1 MDETQHTKKI
11 HKAGGQ
17 MYDTVVIKSPEIDP
31 ETVQKIMTFCRL
43 YEGVDIF
50 TGELLYRFT
59 SGELEGSYDYRIRL
73 KVDNTEWIK
82 EDSPVPQR
90 VETYWHVVV
99 ECSLHKLLM
108 NHNCYGGPGDIK
120 RSIAYL
126 VRFLEQVM
134 YVKLPSYEEWEVKRI
149 DVAKIY
155 HFSDKNICKKIV
167 TNLRNS
173 YYTRRKP
180 IIYDTSVMFSGS
192 TTSVKIYWKGPE
204 FEKHDY
210 KRVKKY
216 IMREVDLSWNKD
228 NCDLLQH
235 KLALLQKHFD
245 QVLEKAYRII
255 RYECEIKPRKLKEAF
270 ETDTVLVKILDDEI
284 LHNIADTELYK
295 LIREENDNMEVV
307 RRSDLVLERLHQV
320 YGGSQANALYATWTK
335 LVQFGEVQAK
345 ETISRA
351 TFYRHKKL
359 LVEAGISWICSVVNL
374 KQYSIVPEDFSF
386 TNDRYVMAEVD
397 PEVQAKLETVA

>member
-1 MDETQHTKKI
+1 
-11 HKAGGQ
+11 

-31 ETVQKIMTFCRL
+31 ETVQKILTFCRM

-59 SGELEGSYDYRIRL
+59 SGELEGSYDYRIRI
-73 KVDNTEWIK
+73 KVDDTEWIK
-82 EDSPVPQR
+82 EDSQTPKR
-90 VETYWHVVV
+90 VKTYWHIIV

-108 NHNCYGGPGDIK
+108 NHNCFGGPADIK
-120 RSIAYL
+120 KSIAYL
-126 VRFLEQVM
+126 VRFLEEVM
-134 YVKLPSYEEWEVKRI
+134 CVDLPNYEEWELKRI

-155 HFSDKNICKKIV
+155 HFNNKNICKKIV
-167 TNLRNS
+167 SNLRNS

-180 IIYDTSVMFSGS
+180 RIYDTSVMFSGS
-192 TTSVKIYWKGPE
+192 TTSVKLYWKGPE

-210 KRVKKY
+210 KRIKRY
-216 IMREVDLSWNKD
+216 ILREVDKNWNKD

-270 ETDTVLVKILDDEI
+270 GSDTVLIKNLSDER
-284 LHNIADTELYK
+284 LHAIANDELFRLMK
-295 LIREENDNMEVV
+295 EDDNMEIV
-307 RRSDLVLERLHQV
+307 RRSDLVLERLHKV
-320 YGGSQANALYATWTK
+320 YGTSQANALYATWTK
-335 LVQFGEVQAK
+335 LVQFGESQAK

-359 LVEAGISWICSVVNL
+359 LVEAGVSWICSVVNL
-374 KQYSIVPEDFSF
+374 KAFSIVPEDFSF
-386 TNDRYVMAEVD
+386 SDDRYVLAVVD

>member
-1 MDETQHTKKI
+1 
-11 HKAGGQ
+11 
-17 MYDTVVIKSPEIDP
+17 MYDTVVIKSPEISL

-82 EDSPVPQR
+82 EESMSPKR
-90 VETYWHVVV
+90 VETFWHVEI
-99 ECSLHKLLM
+99 ECSLHKLMM
-108 NHNCYGGPGDIK
+108 NHNCYGGPSDIK

-134 YVKLPSYEEWEVKRI
+134 YVKLPNYEEWELKRI

-155 HFSDKNICKKIV
+155 HFKDKNICKRIV
-167 TNLRNS
+167 GNLRNS

-180 IIYDTSVMFSGS
+180 RIYDTSVMFAGS

-210 KRVKKY
+210 KRIKKY
-216 IMREVDLSWNKD
+216 ILKEVDRNWNKD
-228 NCDLLQH
+228 NCDLLMH
-235 KLALLQKHFD
+235 KLAMKQKYFD

-255 RYECEIKPRKLKEAF
+255 RYECEIKARKLKEVF
-270 ETDTVLVKILDDEI
+270 KSETVLIKDLNDEI
-284 LHNIADTELYK
+284 LHNIADNELFK
-295 LIREENDNMEVV
+295 LMKEDENMDIV
-307 RRSDLVLERLHQV
+307 RRSDLVLERLHKI
-320 YGGSQANALYATWTK
+320 YGTSQANVLYATWTK
-335 LVQFGEVQAK
+335 LVQFGEERTK
-345 ETISRA
+345 ETMTKA

-359 LVEAGISWICSVVNL
+359 LIEAGVSWFCSVINL
-374 KQYSIVPEDFSF
+374 KPLSIVPEDFSF
-386 TNDRYVMAEVD
+386 TSDRYVLDEVD
-397 PEVQAKLETVA
+397 PEVMEKLQTVA

>member
-1 MDETQHTKKI
+1 
-11 HKAGGQ
+11 
-17 MYDTVVIKSPEIDP
+17 MYDTVVIKSPEIDQ
-31 ETVQKIMTFCRL
+31 ETVQKILTFCRI

-82 EDSPVPQR
+82 EDSPVPKR

-108 NHNCYGGPGDIK
+108 NHNCYGGPDDIK

-134 YVKLPSYEEWEVKRI
+134 YVNLPNYEDWELKRI

-167 TNLRNS
+167 NNMRNS

-180 IIYDTSVMFSGS
+180 RIYDTSVMFSGS
-192 TTSVKIYWKGPE
+192 TTTVKIYWKGPE
-204 FEKHDY
+204 FKKHDY
-210 KRVKKY
+210 KRIKKY
-216 IMREVDLSWNKD
+216 ILREVDLSWNKD

-235 KLALLQKHFD
+235 KLAMLQKQFD

-270 ETDTVLVKILDDEI
+270 ENDTVLVKDLDDEK
-284 LHNIADTELYK
+284 LHNIAEKELYK
-295 LIREENDNMEVV
+295 LMKEDDNMDIV
-307 RRSDLVLERLHQV
+307 RRSDLVLERLHQL
-320 YGGSQANALYATWTK
+320 YTNSQANALYATWTK
-335 LVQFGEVQAK
+335 LVQFGESQAK

-359 LVEAGISWICSVVNL
+359 LIEAGVSWLCSVANL
-374 KQYSIVPEDFSF
+374 KQFSVVPEDFSF
-386 TNDRYVMAEVD
+386 TSDRYVMAEVD

>member
-1 MDETQHTKKI
+1 
-11 HKAGGQ
+11 

-59 SGELEGSYDYRIRL
+59 SGDLEGSFDYRIRI

-82 EDSPVPQR
+82 EDSPVPKR
-90 VETYWHVVV
+90 VETYWHIIV
-99 ECSLHKLLM
+99 ECSLHKLMM
-108 NHNCYGGPGDIK
+108 NHNCYGGPSDIH

-126 VRFLEQVM
+126 VRFLEEVM
-134 YVKLPSYEEWEVKRI
+134 YVKLPDYQDWEVKRV

-167 TNLRNS
+167 SNMRNS

-180 IIYDTSVMFSGS
+180 RIYDTSVMFSGS

-216 IMREVDLSWNKD
+216 IMREVDRSWNQD

-235 KLALLQKHFD
+235 KLAMIQKQFD

-255 RYECEIKPRKLKEAF
+255 RYECEIKTRKLKEAF
-270 ETDTVLVKILDDEI
+270 ESDIVLVKDLNDEK
-284 LHNIADTELYK
+284 LLNIADNELYK
-295 LIREENDNMEVV
+295 LMKEDDNMDIV
-307 RRSDLVLERLHQV
+307 RRSDLVLERLHQL
-320 YGGSQANALYATWTK
+320 YATSQANALYSTWTK
-335 LVQFGEVQAK
+335 LVQFGEQMTK
-345 ETISRA
+345 ETLSRA
-351 TFYRHKKL
+351 TFYRHKKM
-359 LVEAGISWICSVVNL
+359 LVEAGISWLCSVVNL

-397 PEVQAKLETVA
+397 PEVIAKLDTVA

>member
-1 MDETQHTKKI
+1 
-11 HKAGGQ
+11 
-17 MYDTVVIKSPEIDP
+17 MYDTVVIKSPAIDP
-31 ETVQKIMTFCRL
+31 ETVQKILTFCRI

-59 SGELEGSYDYRIRL
+59 SGELEGSYDYRIRI
-73 KVDNTEWIK
+73 KVDNTDWIK
-82 EDSPVPQR
+82 EGNQTPKR
-90 VETYWHVVV
+90 VQTYWHIIV
-99 ECSLHKLLM
+99 ECSLHKLMM
-108 NHNCYGGPGDIK
+108 NHNCYGGPADIK

-134 YVKLPSYEEWEVKRI
+134 YIKLPNYEEWELKRI

-155 HFSDKNICKKIV
+155 HFNNKNICKKIV
-167 TNLRNS
+167 SNLRNS
-173 YYTRRKP
+173 YYSRRKP
-180 IIYDTSVMFSGS
+180 RIFDTSVMFSGS
-192 TTSVKIYWKGPE
+192 TSTVKIYWKGPE

-210 KRVKKY
+210 KRIKKY
-216 IMREVDLSWNKD
+216 ILREVDKHWNKD

-270 ETDTVLVKILDDEI
+270 GSDTVLIKNLSDER
-284 LHNIADTELYK
+284 LHDIANHELFRLMK
-295 LIREENDNMEVV
+295 EDENMEIV
-307 RRSDLVLERLHQV
+307 RRSDLVLERLHQL
-320 YGGSQANALYATWTK
+320 YGANQANALYSTWTK
-335 LVQFGEVQAK
+335 LVQFGEDRTK

-359 LVEAGISWICSVVNL
+359 LVEAGVSWFCSVVNL
-374 KQYSIVPEDFSF
+374 KPFSIVPEDFSF
-386 TNDRYVMAEVD
+386 TSERYVLADVDREVI
-397 PEVQAKLETVA
+397 EKLESVA

>member
-1 MDETQHTKKI
+1 
-11 HKAGGQ
+11 

-31 ETVQKIMTFCRL
+31 ETVEKVLHFCRM

-90 VETYWHVVV
+90 VETYWHIVV

-108 NHNCYGGPGDIK
+108 NHNCYGGPSDIQ

-126 VRFLEQVM
+126 VRFLEDVM
-134 YVKLPSYEEWEVKRI
+134 YVKLPEYKEWEVKRL

-155 HFSDKNICKKIV
+155 YFKDKNICKKIV
-167 TNLRNS
+167 GNLRNS
-173 YYTRRKP
+173 YYTRRKS

-192 TTSVKIYWKGPE
+192 TTTVKIYWKGPE

-210 KRVKKY
+210 KRIKKY
-216 IMREVDLSWNKD
+216 ILREVDLSWNKD

-245 QVLEKAYRII
+245 KVLEKAYRII

-270 ETDTVLVKILDDEI
+270 ENDTVLVKDLDDEK
-284 LHNIADTELYK
+284 LHNIAEKELYK
-295 LIREENDNMEVV
+295 LMKEDDNMDIV
-307 RRSDLVLERLHQV
+307 RRSDLVLERLHQL
-320 YGGSQANALYATWTK
+320 YTNSQANALYATWTK
-335 LVQFGEVQAK
+335 LVQFGESQAK

-359 LVEAGISWICSVVNL
+359 LIEAGVSWLCSVVNL
-374 KQYSIVPEDFSF
+374 KQFSVVPEDFSF
-386 TNDRYVMAEVD
+386 TNERYVLAEVD

>member
-1 MDETQHTKKI
+1 
-11 HKAGGQ
+11 
-17 MYDTVVIKSPEIDP
+17 MYDTVVIKSPEIDQ
-31 ETVQKIMTFCRL
+31 ETVQKILTFCRM

-82 EDSPVPQR
+82 EDSPVPKR
-90 VETYWHVVV
+90 VETYCHVVV

-108 NHNCYGGPGDIK
+108 NHNCYGGPADIK

-126 VRFLEQVM
+126 VRFLEDVM
-134 YVKLPSYEEWEVKRI
+134 YVKLPNYEDWELKRI

-155 HFSDKNICKKIV
+155 HFRDKNICKKIV
-167 TNLRNS
+167 NNMRNS

-180 IIYDTSVMFSGS
+180 RIYDTSVMFSGS
-192 TTSVKIYWKGPE
+192 TTAVKIYWKGPE

-210 KRVKKY
+210 KRIKKY
-216 IMREVDLSWNKD
+216 ILREVDLSWNKD

-245 QVLEKAYRII
+245 KVLEKAYRII
-255 RYECEIKPRKLKEAF
+255 RYECEIKLRKLKEAF
-270 ETDTVLVKILDDEI
+270 DSDTVLVKSLSDEK
-284 LHNIADTELYK
+284 LNEIAETGLYK
-295 LIREENDNMEVV
+295 LMREDDNMDIV
-307 RRSDLVLERLHQV
+307 RRSDLVLERLHQL
-320 YGGSQANALYATWTK
+320 YATSQANALYSTWTK
-335 LVQFGEVQAK
+335 LVQFGEGQTK
-345 ETISRA
+345 ETLSRA

-359 LVEAGISWICSVVNL
+359 LVEAGVSWLCSVVNL
-374 KQYSIVPEDFSF
+374 KQFSVVPDDFSF
-386 TNDRYVMAEVD
+386 TSDRYVLAEVD
-397 PEVQAKLETVA
+397 PEVIAKLDTVA

>member
-1 MDETQHTKKI
+1 
-11 HKAGGQ
+11 

-31 ETVQKIMTFCRL
+31 DTVQKVLHFCRM

-59 SGELEGSYDYRIRL
+59 SGELEGSYDYRIRI

-82 EDSPVPQR
+82 EESPVPQR
-90 VETYWHVVV
+90 VETYWHIVV

-108 NHNCYGGPGDIK
+108 NHNCFGGPADIK
-120 RSIAYL
+120 KSIAYL
-126 VRFLEQVM
+126 VRFLEEVM
-134 YVKLPSYEEWEVKRI
+134 CVDLPNYEEWELKRI

-155 HFSDKNICKKIV
+155 HFNNKNICKKIV
-167 TNLRNS
+167 SNLRNS

-180 IIYDTSVMFSGS
+180 RIYDTSVMFSGS
-192 TTSVKIYWKGPE
+192 TTSVKLYWKGPE

-210 KRVKKY
+210 KRIKRY
-216 IMREVDLSWNKD
+216 ILWEVDKNWNKD

-235 KLALLQKHFD
+235 KLAMLQKQLD

-295 LIREENDNMEVV
+295 LIREDDNMEVV
-307 RRSDLVLERLHQV
+307 RRSDLVLERLHKV
-320 YGGSQANALYATWTK
+320 YGTSQANALYATWTK

-351 TFYRHKKL
+351 TFYRHKKML
-359 LVEAGISWICSVVNL
+359 IEAGVTWNCAEVNL
-374 KQYSIVPEDFSF
+374 KQFSIVPEDFIF
-386 TNDRYVMAEVD
+386 TNEKYVLDDVDQEVI
-397 PEVQAKLETVA
+397 EKLKTVA

>member
-1 MDETQHTKKI
+1 
-11 HKAGGQ
+11 
-17 MYDTVVIKSPEIDP
+17 MYDTVVIKSPEIDQ
-31 ETVQKIMTFCRL
+31 ETVQKIMNFCRL

-59 SGELEGSYDYRIRL
+59 SGDLEGSYDYRIRL

-82 EDSPVPQR
+82 EDSPVPKR

-108 NHNCYGGPGDIK
+108 NHNCYGGPADIK

-126 VRFLEQVM
+126 VRFLEEVM
-134 YVKLPSYEEWEVKRI
+134 HVKLPDCQDWEVKRI

-155 HFSDKNICKKIV
+155 HFKDKNICKKIV
-167 TNLRNS
+167 GNLRNS

-180 IIYDTSVMFSGS
+180 RIYDTSVMFSGS
-192 TTSVKIYWKGPE
+192 TTSVKLYWKGPE

-210 KRVKKY
+210 KRIKKY
-216 IMREVDLSWNKD
+216 ILREVDLSWNKD

-235 KLALLQKHFD
+235 KLALLQKQFD

-255 RYECEIKPRKLKEAF
+255 RYECEIKQRKLKEAF
-270 ETDTVLVKILDDEI
+270 ESDKVLVKSLSDEK
-284 LHNIADTELYK
+284 LHEIAEIELFK
-295 LIREENDNMEVV
+295 LMREDDNMDIV
-307 RRSDLVLERLHQV
+307 RRSDLVLERLHKL
-320 YGGSQANALYATWTK
+320 YGTSQANALYATWTK

-351 TFYRHKKL
+351 TFYRHKKML
-359 LVEAGISWICSVVNL
+359 IEAGVTWNCAEVNL
-374 KQYSIVPEDFSF
+374 KQFSIVPEDFTF
-386 TNDRYVMAEVD
+386 TNEKYVLDDVDQEVI
-397 PEVQAKLETVA
+397 EKLKMVA

>member
-1 MDETQHTKKI
+1 
-11 HKAGGQ
+11 
-17 MYDTVVIKSPEIDP
+17 MYDTIVIKSPEIDK
-31 ETVQKIMTFCRL
+31 ETVQKILTFCRI

-59 SGELEGSYDYRIRL
+59 SGELEGSYDYRIRI

-82 EDSPVPQR
+82 EDCQIPKR
-90 VETYWHVVV
+90 VETYWHVEV
-99 ECSLHKLLM
+99 ECSLHKLMM
-108 NHNCYGGPGDIK
+108 NHNCYGGPSDIK

-134 YVKLPSYEEWEVKRI
+134 YVKLPNYEEWELKRI

-155 HFSDKNICKKIV
+155 HFKDKNICKRIV
-167 TNLRNS
+167 GNLRNS

-180 IIYDTSVMFSGS
+180 RIYDTSVMFSGS

-210 KRVKKY
+210 KRIKKY
-216 IMREVDLSWNKD
+216 ILKEVDQNWNKE

-235 KLALLQKHFD
+235 KLAIKQIYFD

-255 RYECEIKPRKLKEAF
+255 RYECEIKARKLKEVF
-270 ETDTVLVKILDDEI
+270 KSETVLIKDLNDEI
-284 LHNIADTELYK
+284 LHNIANTELFK
-295 LIREENDNMEVV
+295 LMKEDEKMEIV
-307 RRSDLVLERLHQV
+307 RRSDLVLERLHQL
-320 YGGSQANALYATWTK
+320 YGMNQANALYSTWTK
-335 LVQFGEVQAK
+335 LVQFGESRTK

-359 LVEAGISWICSVVNL
+359 LIEAGVSWFCSVVNL
-374 KQYSIVPEDFSF
+374 KPFSIVPEDFSF
-386 TNDRYVMAEVD
+386 TSNRYVLDEVD
-397 PEVQAKLETVA
+397 PEVIAKLETVA

>member
-1 MDETQHTKKI
+1 
-11 HKAGGQ
+11 
-17 MYDTVVIKSPEIDP
+17 MYDTVVIKSPEIDQ

-59 SGELEGSYDYRIRL
+59 SGDLEGSYDYRIRI

-82 EDSPVPQR
+82 EDSPVPKR

-108 NHNCYGGPGDIK
+108 NHNCYGGPCDIK
-120 RSIAYL
+120 KSIAYL
-126 VRFLEQVM
+126 VRFLEDVM
-134 YVKLPSYEEWEVKRI
+134 YVKLPHYEEWEVKRI

-155 HFSDKNICKKIV
+155 HFKDKEICKKIV
-167 TNLRNS
+167 SNLRNS

-180 IIYDTSVMFSGS
+180 RIYDTSVMFSGS
-192 TTSVKIYWKGPE
+192 TTSVKLYWKGPE
-204 FEKHDY
+204 FQKHDY
-210 KRVKKY
+210 KRIKKY
-216 IMREVDLSWNKD
+216 ILREVDLSWNKD

-235 KLALLQKHFD
+235 KLAMLQKQID

-270 ETDTVLVKILDDEI
+270 ETDKVLVKMLEDEI
-284 LHNIADTELYK
+284 LHNIADIELYK
-295 LIREENDNMEVV
+295 IMREDDNMSIV
-307 RRSDLVLERLHQV
+307 RRSDLVLERLHQL
-320 YGGSQANALYATWTK
+320 YGTSQANALYSTWTK
-335 LVQFGEVQAK
+335 LVQFGEGQTK
-345 ETISRA
+345 ETLSRA

-359 LVEAGISWICSVVNL
+359 LVEAGVSWLCSVANL
-374 KQYSIVPEDFSF
+374 KQFSVVPDDFSF
-386 TNDRYVMAEVD
+386 TNDRYVLVEVD

>member
-1 MDETQHTKKI
+1 
-11 HKAGGQ
+11 
-17 MYDTVVIKSPEIDP
+17 MYDTVVVKSPEIGP
-31 ETVQKIMTFCRL
+31 ETVEKVLHFCRM

-59 SGELEGSYDYRIRL
+59 SGDLEGSYDYRIRI
-73 KVDNTEWIK
+73 KVDNTEWKK

-108 NHNCYGGPGDIK
+108 NHNCYGGPSDIQ

-126 VRFLEQVM
+126 VRFLEDVM
-134 YVKLPSYEEWEVKRI
+134 YVKLPYYEEWEVKRI

-155 HFSDKNICKKIV
+155 HFKDKEICKKIV
-167 TNLRNS
+167 SNLRNS

-180 IIYDTSVMFSGS
+180 RIYDTSVMFSGS
-192 TTSVKIYWKGPE
+192 TTSVKLYWKGPE
-204 FEKHDY
+204 FKKHDY
-210 KRVKKY
+210 KRIKKY
-216 IMREVDLSWNKD
+216 ILREVDLSWNKD

-235 KLALLQKHFD
+235 KLAMLQKHFD
-245 QVLEKAYRII
+245 KVMEKAYRII
-255 RYECEIKPRKLKEAF
+255 RYECEIKSRKLKEAF
-270 ETDTVLVKILDDEI
+270 ENDTVLVKDLNDEKLI
-284 LHNIADTELYK
+284 NIAETELFK
-295 LIREENDNMEVV
+295 LMREGENMDIV

-320 YGGSQANALYATWTK
+320 YGTSQANALYSTWTK
-335 LVQFGEVQAK
+335 LVQFGEQMTK
-345 ETISRA
+345 ETVSTR

-359 LVEAGISWICSVVNL
+359 LVEAGVSWMCSVANL
-374 KQYSIVPEDFSF
+374 KQFSIVPEDFSF
-386 TNDRYVMAEVD
+386 TSDRYVLADVD